1 MSCLSPFFQKVGGGG
16 GDGPGG
22 WWIGTE
28 IHVDYPGRPNG
39 FLHDLAGWRRDRHTQ
54 KPTGKKITAKP
65 DWVCEILSSN
75 RSNDLVRKTRVLH
88 EHRVEHYWTLDLRD
102 EILNVMRWVEGGYVT
117 VLQAQKGERH
127 RLEPFGDLEFSISR
141 LMGEDE

>member
-16 GDGPGG
+16 GGPGG

-28 IHVDYPGRPNG
+28 IHVVYPGRPNG

-54 KPTGKKITAKP
+54 KPTEKKITARP

-75 RSNDLVRKTRVLH
+75 RTNDLIRKTRVLH
-88 EHRVEHYWTLDLRD
+88 EHRVKHYWTLDLRE
-102 EILNVMRWVEGGYVT
+102 EILNVMRWVEGGYVG
-117 VLQAQKGERH
+117 AASAKR
-127 RLEPFGDLEFSISR
+127 
-141 LMGEDE
+141 